1 MKKSAFTLVES
12 LISLLIISAV
22 GMAVVVFSSA
32 YLKTTF
38 DRDVQMQTVLD
49 NISTVEKLRA
59 EVKTLPQLYEF
70 SKDKEIKI
78 TAIGLGVI
86 NLSEDGT
93 FSVAEPENN
102 AFSDNLTA
110 NKNILFKIDVGG
122 SIPNTKISTV
132 VILR

>member
-93 FSVAEPENN
+93 FSIAEPENN

>member
-86 NLSEDGT
+86 NLSEDST

>member
-93 FSVAEPENN
+93 FWVAEPENN

>member
-86 NLSEDGT
+86 NLLEDGT
-93 FSVAEPENN
+93 FSDAMTVDVAIDQIYAEPSSPGMIPVVAE
-102 AFSDNLTA
+102 
-110 NKNILFKIDVGG
+110 
-122 SIPNTKISTV
+122 IPVSMQ
-132 VILR
+132 

>member
-122 SIPNTKISTV
+122 SIPNTNISTV